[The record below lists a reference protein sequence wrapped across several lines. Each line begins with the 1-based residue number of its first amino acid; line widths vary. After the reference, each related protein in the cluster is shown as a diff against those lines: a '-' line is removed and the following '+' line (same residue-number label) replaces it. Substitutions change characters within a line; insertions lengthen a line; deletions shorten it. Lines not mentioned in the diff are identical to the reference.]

1 LRDTLDRPPSDR
13 VEERHAVTIGAV
25 AMLRWPEEEARR
37 HHLAATGEPRLLLV
51 GHGEQAPQLTD
62 PLEDWM
68 RDPPDPADLVAR
80 LDALAY
86 RADQTRRVPH
96 LDADGLLWFGRR
108 WVVIPDTQLCIA
120 ELLLA
125 HPNELVGTATLAAT
139 YVRHGSSGHPASIR
153 TMLNRLVGRFEQVGL
168 QVHLVRGKGALLE
181 VPR

>member
-1 LRDTLDRPPSDR
+1 MRDTLDRPSARP
-13 VEERHAVTIGAV
+13 EVTIGAV
-25 AMLRWPEEEARR
+25 AMLRWPEEEPQR
-37 HHLAATGEPRLLLV
+37 HHLAATGQPRLLLV

-68 RDPPDPADLVAR
+68 RDPPDPADLVTR
-80 LDALAY
+80 LDALAQ
-86 RADQTRRVPH
+86 RADQARRLPH
-96 LDADGLLWFGRR
+96 LDDDGLLWFGRR

-120 ELLLA
+120 EVLLA
-125 HPNELVGTATLAAT
+125 HPNELVGTATLAAI

-153 TMLNRLVGRFEQVGL
+153 TMLNRLVGRFERVGL